1 MDKDRVLPFAAD
13 SRFFHKRAVRSMD
26 KQDFLT
32 ALKHLKRALDMD
44 PGSAEIALDLADT
57 YARMGLY
64 EMSNVELELLLG
76 RQDCPEETQFAI
88 GCNLM
93 AMGDYAQAYV
103 CFSAYLHDHPEGEF
117 AYLAQDGIAQIE
129 ESEEE
134 DGIDREQEALA
145 EQGKAALDGGDAERA
160 AEIFERV
167 LALDPP
173 LLYVRNNLALA
184 YMCLQDSPNAWKQ
197 LNRILQTEANNTH
210 ACCNAA
216 LLMNNEGRADQ
227 AAAYMARLNPEL
239 MEELDELYK
248 YCLTAAEL
256 RMQPELKQGLKKLLL
271 LCPYETSMLYLYGV
285 SLYNEGRWQEAA
297 RVLEKLLV
305 VEPSNLPARDALA
318 LCHAGEESQR
328 PKELPYSFEYT
339 ESQNRTLMEFLASL
353 AALYPDAQAMRE
365 RLAQERELAEAA
377 LMGDDEL
384 VAYAMLV
391 LTMAGGPLA
400 EDLLRRLLLSMT
412 HSLALKQQAAEA
424 LEQIDAPEPY
434 LAYVEGRMVR
444 MRKGQIKLKTM
455 PPRPYAQFLAEM
467 MRRMAETYQS
477 EEAAAYGLSL
487 WAAYLNSLDGRF
499 PPFRDKSAWMAA
511 TRGRYEEDV
520 LGRQPDLEALAA
532 EEGCTT
538 RTLTMRMRRL
548 YAGSQEL
555 R

>member
-26 KQDFLT
+26 RQDFLT

-167 LALDPP
+167 LAQDPS

-227 AAAYMARLNPEL
+227 AAAYNNRRI
-239 MEELDELYK
+239 
-248 YCLTAAEL
+248 AAVFL
-256 RMQPELKQGLKKLLL
+256 
-271 LCPYETSMLYLYGV
+271 
-285 SLYNEGRWQEAA
+285 
-297 RVLEKLLV
+297 LEKNLGSRVYMLV
-305 VEPSNLPARDALA
+305 VPQGEYLRRG
-318 LCHAGEESQR
+318 AGGYDQR
-328 PKELPYSFEYT
+328 IKFRF
-339 ESQNRTLMEFLASL
+339 QDVFFRKCRTVFT
-353 AALYPDAQAMRE
+353 
-365 RLAQERELAEAA
+365 
-377 LMGDDEL
+377 
-384 VAYAMLV
+384 LV
-391 LTMAGGPLA
+391 LLMKDHINGIVMHNTM
-400 EDLLRRLLLSMT
+400 
-412 HSLALKQQAAEA
+412 
-424 LEQIDAPEPY
+424 
-434 LAYVEGRMVR
+434 
-444 MRKGQIKLKTM
+444 
-455 PPRPYAQFLAEM
+455 
-467 MRRMAETYQS
+467 
-477 EEAAAYGLSL
+477 
-487 WAAYLNSLDGRF
+487 LDG
-499 PPFRDKSAWMAA
+499 
-511 TRGRYEEDV
+511 G
-520 LGRQPDLEALAA
+520 LENHI
-532 EEGCTT
+532 
-538 RTLTMRMRRL
+538 
-548 YAGSQEL
+548 
-555 R
+555 